1 MHLGMIQ
8 FPERLHLRE
17 KGSGHGT
24 KALRVA
30 ADGHRGSS
38 ERRGRHVRHAE
49 RARSSQHEQQDEA
62 ALRTVQIMIK
72 SPNGS
77 DKDFCLTMPLDDTRV
92 RDVKRLLHE
101 QHPEQIPQFPLLPR
115 PRR

>member
-1 MHLGMIQ
+1 M
-8 FPERLHLRE
+8 
-17 KGSGHGT
+17 T
-24 KALRVA
+24 
-30 ADGHRGSS
+30 
-38 ERRGRHVRHAE
+38 
-49 RARSSQHEQQDEA
+49 EQQDEA

-101 QHPEQIPQFPLLPR
+101 QHPEHPAPGDQRLIFAGKLLTDDSLTADVLKQVR
-115 PRR
+115 STLAWLQGCWGGLT